1 MTEEEFSKIYEQYL
15 DKIYRFIYFKV
26 NYVEETQDLTAKVFL
41 KFWNKVNE
49 PKKGIFNSNI
59 KNYQAFL
66 YKSAHNAVI
75 DYYRTKSKQ
84 NVPLSS
90 LPDTLS
96 DDQSEN
102 SFEKQTE
109 DNFALEAVRLGLDK
123 IKKEYAEILVLYYLN
138 DMSIPEIKMVLN
150 KREGS
155 IRVMLHRAIK
165 ALRRQLALKEEE
177 I

>member
-1 MTEEEFSKIYEQYL
+1 MTEEEFSKIYKQYL

-41 KFWNKVNE
+41 KFWKKVNE
-49 PKKGIFNSNI
+49 PKKGIFDSNI
-59 KNYQAFL
+59 KNHQAFL

-75 DYYRTKSKQ
+75 DYYRTKSRQ
-84 NVPLSS
+84 DVPLSS

-96 DDQSEN
+96 DDQAEN
-102 SFEKQTE
+102 NFEKKAE
-109 DNFALEAVRLGLDK
+109 DSLALEAVRLGLHK
-123 IKKEYAEILVLYYLN
+123 IRKEYAEILILYYLN
-138 DMSIPEIKMVLN
+138 DMSIPEIKMALN
-150 KREGS
+150 KGEGS

-165 ALRRQLALKEEE
+165 ALRSQLALKEEK